1 VAQNPEKARNSVNDS
16 GAEEVVAVEG
26 LVKHFRE
33 VAAVDGI
40 AFTVKRGET
49 VALLGGNGAGKTTTI
64 SMLLGLLKP
73 TSGTVRL
80 FGIDIAKQRHRV
92 LGRMNF
98 SSPYVDLPHRLTL
111 RQNLMVFAKL
121 YSLADAKARIAELGK
136 ALELESLLDRRVGSL
151 SAGQKTRG
159 ALAKALINRPDL
171 LLLDEPTA
179 SLDPDTA
186 DWVRHYLERYQQ
198 ETRCAILLASHN
210 MGEVERLAN
219 RVLMLRQGKIVDS
232 GSPDDLLFRYSR
244 QNLEEVFLDIA
255 RDRRAAGE
263 VAPNGPSRDETN
275 RAGEPA

>member
-1 VAQNPEKARNSVNDS
+1 MVEYPTRSPEHTATESASSVISVKD
-16 GAEEVVAVEG
+16 

-40 AFTVKRGET
+40 DFTVRHGET

-73 TSGTVRL
+73 TSGAIQL
-80 FGIDIAKQRHRV
+80 FGLDIAKNRHRV

-121 YSLADAKARIAELGK
+121 YGLADAKTRIAELSQ
-136 ALELESLLDRRVGSL
+136 ALELESLLDRKVGSL

-159 ALAKALINRPDL
+159 ALAKALINRPEL

-198 ETRCAILLASHN
+198 ETHAAILLASHN
-210 MGEVERLAN
+210 MGEVERLAD

-263 VAPNGPSRDETN
+263 VPPNGSN
-275 RAGEPA
+275 RAEERA